1 MRKKIDLVMGAR
13 PNFVK
18 VAPLFRELS
27 RYESVLPRLIFTG
40 QHTDENMS
48 WQIIKDLDL
57 PQPYVQFRLDAGSH
71 AIQTAS
77 VMVQYESHCLN
88 DRPDFTVVVGD
99 VNSSLGACLA
109 AKKLAIAV
117 GHVEAGL
124 RCGDTAMP
132 EELNRRLIDTVAD
145 YLWAPSE
152 DAVQNLHREG
162 RGQSTYLVGNILIDS
177 LQWALDKHPRF
188 PETAAE
194 PSPYIALTLH
204 RPENVDNKENL
215 TALVEQIV
223 HMSEFA
229 RVYFPVHPRTKKNL
243 LSFGLWE
250 TLQKA
255 GRIEILDPISYTHFV
270 KMIQRSRCVVSDSGG
285 VQEECAYLGVTNL
298 TVRTTTERPITLS
311 YSNRLVEI
319 PSLAREVQVSL
330 GQPARPRSDIPWWD
344 GRTAARIASHMIKIL
359 KV

>member
-27 RYESVLPRLIFTG
+27 RSESILPRLIFTG

-57 PQPYVQFRLDAGSH
+57 PQPYVQFRLEEGSH

-77 VMVQYESHCLN
+77 VMVQYESHCLK
-88 DRPDFTVVVGD
+88 DRPDLTVVVGD

-109 AKKLAIAV
+109 AKKLGIRV

-124 RCGDTAMP
+124 RCGDTTMP

-152 DAVQNLHREG
+152 DAVKNLHLEG
-162 RGQSTYLVGNILIDS
+162 RGQNTYLVGNILIDS
-177 LQWALDKHPRF
+177 LQWALEKDPTL
-188 PETAAE
+188 PATETDT
-194 PSPYIALTLH
+194 PPYIVLTLH
-204 RPENVDNKENL
+204 RPENVDSQKNL
-215 TALVEQIV
+215 TDLVEQV
-223 HMSEFA
+223 VQMSELA
-229 RVYFPVHPRTKKNL
+229 LVYFPVHPRTKKRL
-243 LSFGLWE
+243 LSFGLWK
-250 TLQKA
+250 TLQNAVRVKLL
-255 GRIEILDPISYTHFV
+255 EPIPYTHFV

-285 VQEECAYLGVTNL
+285 VQEECAYLGITNL
-298 TVRTTTERPITLS
+298 TVRPTTERPITLS

-319 PSLAREVQVSL
+319 SRLAREVQLSL
-330 GQPARPRSDIPWWD
+330 RDPIVAKHDIPWWD
-344 GRTAARIASHMIKIL
+344 GSTAARIASHLL
-359 KV
+359 KVL

>member
-27 RYESVLPRLIFTG
+27 SSKSILPRLIFTG

-57 PQPYVQFRLDAGSH
+57 PQPYVQFRLDEGSH

-77 VMVQYESHCLN
+77 VMIQYESHCLK
-88 DRPDFTVVVGD
+88 DRPDLTVVVGD

-109 AKKLAIAV
+109 AKKLGIPV

-124 RCGDTAMP
+124 RCGDTTMP
-132 EELNRRLIDTVAD
+132 EELNRRLIDTIAD

-152 DAVQNLHREG
+152 DAVKNLHAEG
-162 RGQSTYLVGNILIDS
+162 RGQNTYLVGNILIDS
-177 LQWALDKHPRF
+177 LQWAMDKDHGVSAT
-188 PETAAE
+188 ETE
-194 PSPYIALTLH
+194 TPPYIVLTLH
-204 RPENVDNKENL
+204 RPDNVDNQKNL
-215 TALVEQIV
+215 TDLVEQIV
-223 HMSEFA
+223 QMSEFA
-229 RVYFPVHPRTKKNL
+229 LVYFPVHPRTKKRL

-250 TLQKA
+250 ALQNAARVK
-255 GRIEILDPISYTHFV
+255 ILDPIPYTHFIR
-270 KMIQRSRCVVSDSGG
+270 MIQRSRCVVSDSGG
-285 VQEECAYLGVTNL
+285 VQEECAYLGVTSL
-298 TVRTTTERPITLS
+298 TVRSTTERPITLN

-319 PSLAREVQVSL
+319 PLLAREVQLSL
-330 GQPARPRSDIPWWD
+330 KDPIVATRNIPWWD
-344 GRTAARIASHMIKIL
+344 GRTAARIASHLL
-359 KV
+359 KVI